1 MLFNINQRSVTTT
14 FSWSTKIRYS
24 PSPIGYHCYSL
35 TVYFISYP
43 QMANLWVI
51 PCPRTW
57 FAFFYLFSGCGFAFS
72 FPPFSF
78 VSLFLVMRYLGC
90 WFFENIFQFATQ
102 RKRGWGIWDFNLFQ
116 LSLFLSSSA
125 GPLGRN
131 KSILLENFKFMHW
144 KRKHF
149 LALLNVFLVFFY
161 MHSFTHKHLCVIKI
175 DTYSICTIRQFWGPP
190 WHPLVLVANG
200 RG

>member
-1 MLFNINQRSVTTT
+1 MLLNINQRSVTTT
-14 FSWSTKIRYS
+14 FSWSTKIRHS
-24 PSPIGYHCYSL
+24 PTPHKGYHCYLL

-43 QMANLWVI
+43 QMANLCVI
-51 PCPRTW
+51 PCPRTR
-57 FAFFYLFSGCGFAFS
+57 FASFYLFSGCGLAFS
-72 FPPFSF
+72 FPPFWF
-78 VSLFLVMRYLGC
+78 ASLFLVMRYLGC
-90 WFFENIFQFATQ
+90 WFFESIFQFATQ

-149 LALLNVFLVFFY
+149 LHFLIYFLF
-161 MHSFTHKHLCVIKI
+161 SFTCILLHI
-175 DTYSICTIRQFWGPP
+175 SIC
-190 WHPLVLVANG
+190 V
-200 RG
+200 